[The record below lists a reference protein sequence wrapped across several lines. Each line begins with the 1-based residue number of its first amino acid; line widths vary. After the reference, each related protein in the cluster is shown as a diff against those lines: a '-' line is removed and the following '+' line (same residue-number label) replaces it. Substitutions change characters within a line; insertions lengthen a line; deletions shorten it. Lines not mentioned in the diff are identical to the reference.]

1 MRAVNLLP
9 ADAAR
14 GRRWGTGDRGA
25 AKRVFV
31 TAAVVAAL
39 VVAATGAAFVRA
51 HSSVADKQETLSG
64 LEQKVAAAQA
74 KAAAVQA
81 ARSSTQARRVAVTEV
96 NSKRITW
103 EQVLRDLS
111 RVLPA
116 NVWLQTLQAQSPT
129 PTAAASTAS
138 TTSTAATTATGT
150 TPTAFVVT
158 GFTSSQKGVARVID
172 RLAVLP
178 WLSDVSLQQST
189 RADTAR
195 GGKAVQFTIGA
206 NLSSTGGK

>member
-1 MRAVNLLP
+1 MEAINLLP
-9 ADAAR
+9 AGAIR
-14 GRRWGTGDRGA
+14 HKRWGAVADGGA
-25 AKRVFV
+25 AKRVLA
-31 TAAVVAAL
+31 TAAVAAGVVIVAS
-39 VVAATGAAFVRA
+39 GAAFVQA
-51 HSSVADKQETLSG
+51 HNAVSDRQATLDR
-64 LEQKVAAAQA
+64 LEQQVATAQA
-74 KAAAVQA
+74 KAAVVQA
-81 ARSSTQARRVAVTEV
+81 ARTSAQARRVAVTEV

-129 PTAAASTAS
+129 PTVGASTAS
-138 TTSTAATTATGT
+138 TTSPTTMTGT

-158 GFTSSQKGVARVID
+158 GYTSSQKGVARVID
-172 RLAVLP
+172 RLSVLP

-189 RADTAR
+189 RADTAV

>member
-9 ADAAR
+9 ADATR
-14 GRRWGTGDRGA
+14 GRRWGAGDRGA

-31 TAAVVAAL
+31 GAGVAAAVLMAAL
-39 VVAATGAAFVRA
+39 LAVFVQA
-51 HSSVADKQETLSG
+51 HRSVSDKQETLNG
-64 LEQKVAAAQA
+64 MEQKVAAAEA

-81 ARSSTQARRVAVTEV
+81 ARSTAQARRVAVTEV

-103 EQVLRDLS
+103 EQVLRDLA

-116 NVWLQTLQAQSPT
+116 NVWLQNLQAQSPT
-129 PTAAASTAS
+129 PTVASSTTAAST
-138 TTSTAATTATGT
+138 TTMTGS
-150 TPTAFVVT
+150 TPTAFVVS
-158 GFTSSQKGVARVID
+158 GYTSSQKGVARVID
-172 RLAVLP
+172 RLSVLP

-189 RADTAR
+189 RADTPS